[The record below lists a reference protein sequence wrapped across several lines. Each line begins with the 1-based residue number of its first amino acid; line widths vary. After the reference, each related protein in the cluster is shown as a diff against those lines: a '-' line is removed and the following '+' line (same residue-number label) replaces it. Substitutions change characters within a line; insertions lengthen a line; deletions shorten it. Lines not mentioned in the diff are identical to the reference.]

1 MQENQPASKVI
12 LLADRAQRI
21 YVAGPM
27 SGILDFNFSAF
38 RAAAEMLRG
47 IGWQVENPADS
58 GQVDGAEWA
67 DYMAYDLT
75 RLGLCGA
82 IYLLPGWS
90 KSKGATEEK
99 RIADFLGL
107 KVLYADGAELC
118 SSCDGSG
125 EYTDSLGDW
134 RGYCHCQAGITAK
147 AGVQ

>member
-1 MQENQPASKVI
+1 MTVT
-12 LLADRAQRI
+12 LLAERAQRI

-27 SGILDFNFSAF
+27 SGILDFNFPAF

-107 KVLYADGAELC
+107 KVLYAQDPSLDQGKIGMCPICLAVQENEQNPNTE
-118 SSCDGSG
+118 CDQCG
-125 EYTDSLGDW
+125 W
-134 RGYCHCQAGITAK
+134 NNQ
-147 AGVQ
+147 